1 METKEARYDAA
12 VALKDEDKIAEAIAA
27 MEQLC
32 VDFPDYALPHAALS
46 MWYRRRED
54 FEKSLEHAS
63 RVCELEP
70 EDPFSFTALSVRAL
84 HSGNHELAEEALQKP
99 LLRPKLLGQ
108 TPKPPTWVTP
118 QRKPRTTLRRP
129 RVTPRRTLRSKS
141 PSKGGANFQRNAE
154 RKPEETRSYFRAK
167 GERT

>member
-70 EDPFSFTALSVRAL
+70 EDPFSFTALSVLAL
-84 HSGNHELAEEALQKP
+84 HSGNHELAEEALNKARMARLQFIEAERQREAEAAAKAAAEAEAAETDAETAQADDAPAKTTGDATDTTDAAAADTPEQKP
-99 LLRPKLLGQ
+99 
-108 TPKPPTWVTP
+108 
-118 QRKPRTTLRRP
+118 
-129 RVTPRRTLRSKS
+129 
-141 PSKGGANFQRNAE
+141 E
-154 RKPEETRSYFRAK
+154 
-167 GERT
+167 